1 MQDND
6 ENLEKALLAGISRVA
21 KSGFLSEL
29 NNVKV
34 FPMHEEK
41 YADKYGFTE
50 DEVSLIIQY
59 HNLEPHLKEVK
70 QWYGGYKAGNC
81 IHIYNP
87 WSINSFVIKKV
98 FELYWI
104 DTGKACIVWIV

>member
-6 ENLEKALLAGISRVA
+6 ENLEKALLVGISCVA
-21 KSGFLSEL
+21 KSGFLSGL

-41 YADKYGFTE
+41 YADKFRFTE

-59 HNLEPHLKEVK
+59 HNLETHLKEVK
-70 QWYGGYKAGNC
+70 QWYGGYEAGNC

-98 FELYWI
+98 FEPYRI
-104 DTGKACIVWIV
+104 DTGKACMVWIV